1 MKISQ
6 LSEEK
11 KLFENGN
18 RLDFSEVVFSNSII
32 EIFGKNNHIFFASGS
47 KISESKISIY
57 GDNNAIYFGKSKSSP
72 TKIIL
77 DIWHNS
83 SCFFG
88 GGVTAPIRVA
98 ANVGYWGGSTH
109 PWKQEDTER
118 NSVKNT
124 VADIDYQRFGG
135 SFLKFEQYDKNL
147 KACHSSQERIDYLKL
162 MDTFSY
168 DRFVARD

>member
-1 MKISQ
+1 MKITQ
-6 LSEEK
+6 LSGEK
-11 KLFENGN
+11 LYENGN

-88 GGVTAPIRVA
+88 GGWFTAPIRVA
-98 ANVGYWGGSTH
+98 ASEHQNVIIGKDVLIGAETFVMTSDVHVLYDL
-109 PWKQEDTER
+109 DT
-118 NSVKNT
+118 KKK
-124 VADIDYQRFGG
+124 I
-135 SFLKFEQYDKNL
+135 KF
-147 KACHSSQERIDYLKL
+147 SI
-162 MDTFSY
+162 
-168 DRFVARD
+168 

>member
-1 MKISQ
+1 MKITQ
-6 LSEEK
+6 LSGEK
-11 KLFENGN
+11 LYENGN

-88 GGVTAPIRVA
+88 GG
-98 ANVGYWGGSTH
+98 GGLPH
-109 PWKQEDTER
+109 Q
-118 NSVKNT
+118 
-124 VADIDYQRFGG
+124 
-135 SFLKFEQYDKNL
+135 FELQLVNIKML
-147 KACHSSQERIDYLKL
+147 SLEK
-162 MDTFSY
+162 MF
-168 DRFVARD
+168 